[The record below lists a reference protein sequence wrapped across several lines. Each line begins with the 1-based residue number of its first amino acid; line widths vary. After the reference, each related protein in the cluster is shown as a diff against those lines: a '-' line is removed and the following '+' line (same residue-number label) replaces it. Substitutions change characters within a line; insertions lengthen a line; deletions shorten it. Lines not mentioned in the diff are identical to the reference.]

1 MTDREQGNTDA
12 PRVEENGVRSGDD
25 RAGSGSRRI
34 SEVREEREAGRN
46 SGTAA
51 SSGADQNTDRDAHRS
66 ADRGTS
72 WLSVILG

>member
-12 PRVEENGVRSGDD
+12 PRVEENEVRSGQG
-25 RAGSGSRRI
+25 REKTGSRRL

-51 SSGADQNTDRDAHRS
+51 SSGAH
-66 ADRGTS
+66 
-72 WLSVILG
+72 